1 MRSIA
6 ETSKCFDG
14 CWNRVAVTIS
24 LELSLDN
31 SFRVSQRLFCG
42 YRVKSTLDELF
53 LKL

>member
-14 CWNRVAVTIS
+14 CWNRVAVMIS
-24 LELSLDN
+24 EELSLDN
-31 SFRVSQRLFCG
+31 SFRENQSLCYDF
-42 YRVKSTLDELF
+42 RVKSTLDELF